1 VRSIAATVLFALVV
15 LSAPAWSQGAPDYS
29 KRAAPLE
36 AALKSALVGKW
47 TNPVDHL
54 IVDIIDIDLM
64 SGKISGNISPTTGP
78 AAGDA
83 HELIGWVSNAPER
96 KDFDRVIPVTF
107 STTLYEYGTLP
118 SWYGYLKDGQMI
130 TMSSLVWPNKPYAW
144 DHTTLFQVTWTK
156 LPA

>member
-1 VRSIAATVLFALVV
+1 MSGLYLTVLIKCATLSEAPVRSLAATVLFVLVA

-54 IVDIIDIDLM
+54 IVDITDIDLM

-83 HELIGWVSNAPER
+83 HEIGRAHV
-96 KDFDRVIPVTF
+96 
-107 STTLYEYGTLP
+107 
-118 SWYGYLKDGQMI
+118 
-130 TMSSLVWPNKPYAW
+130 
-144 DHTTLFQVTWTK
+144 
-156 LPA
+156 